1 MRRREFFAVL
11 GGGAAAWPLRLNA
24 QPTSLATARVGVL
37 TGASLSV
44 PANARFRNAFVEA
57 LRQRGWEEAKNLILE
72 MRAAEGR
79 PERFA
84 QLAREL
90 IALNLNV
97 AVGSGSQGVQ
107 ALRAVNSTIPIVML
121 DVSHPIEAGFISSL
135 ARPGGNITGV
145 TPQLDEIDAK
155 AMELLLEIS
164 PGINRV
170 GLLYTPSNAGSAL
183 AMKQAFE
190 SVPQRLPGISL
201 LTIPVDDTTAIEAA
215 FDVIDREG
223 LRAVQVHPTPVIQT
237 NRQRIAGL
245 FIERRIA
252 AVTGFSTLVR
262 DGFLMSYGPDQE
274 DSWRGAASYVDRI
287 LRGAHPSE
295 LPVERPTKFLLTV
308 NLRTANALGL
318 TIPPTLL
325 ARADEVIE

>member
-24 QPTSLATARVGVL
+24 QPTSLSTARVGVL

-155 AMELLLEIS
+155 AMELLLEI
-164 PGINRV
+164 
-170 GLLYTPSNAGSAL
+170 
-183 AMKQAFE
+183 
-190 SVPQRLPGISL
+190 
-201 LTIPVDDTTAIEAA
+201 
-215 FDVIDREG
+215 
-223 LRAVQVHPTPVIQT
+223 
-237 NRQRIAGL
+237 
-245 FIERRIA
+245 
-252 AVTGFSTLVR
+252 
-262 DGFLMSYGPDQE
+262 
-274 DSWRGAASYVDRI
+274 
-287 LRGAHPSE
+287 
-295 LPVERPTKFLLTV
+295 
-308 NLRTANALGL
+308 
-318 TIPPTLL
+318 
-325 ARADEVIE
+325 

>member
-1 MRRREFFAVL
+1 MRRREFFAVF
-11 GGGAAAWPLRLNA
+11 GGAAAWPLRSNA
-24 QPTSLATARVGVL
+24 QPTSVSTTRVGVL

-57 LRQRGWEEAKNLILE
+57 LRQRGWEEGRNLILE

-170 GLLYTPSNAGSAL
+170 GILYTPSNAGSAL
-183 AMKQAFE
+183 AMKEALE

-201 LTIPVDDTTAIEAA
+201 LTIPVDDTSAIEAA
-215 FDVIDREG
+215 FDLIDREG
-223 LRAVQVHPTPVIQT
+223 LRALQVHPTPVIQT
-237 NRQRIAGL
+237 NRQRIASL
-245 FIERRIA
+245 FIERRLA

-287 LRGAHPSE
+287 LRGAHSSE

-308 NLRTANALGL
+308 NLRTASAIGL